1 MEKRVMATDF
11 IELTEIAGDMVSQEQ
26 VDRIARRY
34 YWAGGFCKG
43 KDVLEVAC
51 GSGQGLGHLALI
63 ANTVVAGDYSEPI
76 LNLARNHYG
85 NRIQFDRFDA
95 QYMPFKDSSFDV
107 ILIFEALYY
116 IPDPSR
122 FFVECKRVLRP
133 GGVLLI
139 SNANKDL
146 FDFNP
151 SPHSYEYHG
160 VLELER
166 DLSAHGFNNIQCFGD
181 TPLSAISLKQYIL
194 RPAKAIASKFGL
206 IPKSMTAKKFLKRF
220 VFGNLVPMPA
230 EIDAMTSQF
239 IAPTK
244 LRAGVAERSHKV
256 IFCHAYRA
264 S

>member
-1 MEKRVMATDF
+1 MKSTDF
-11 IELTEIAGDMVSQEQ
+11 VELTEISGDMVSQEQ

-34 YWAGGFCKG
+34 YWAADYCKG

-51 GSGQGLGHLALI
+51 GSGQGVGYLASVSKS
-63 ANTVVAGDYSEPI
+63 VVAGDYSEPI
-76 LNLARNHYG
+76 IDIARRHYG
-85 NRIQFDRFDA
+85 SRFKFERFDA
-95 QYMPFKDSSFDV
+95 QSIPFADSSFDV

-116 IPDPSR
+116 IPDASR
-122 FFVECKRVLRP
+122 FFAECRRILRP

-146 FDFNP
+146 YDFNP
-151 SPHSYEYHG
+151 SPHSHEYHG

-166 DLSAHGFNNIQCFGD
+166 DLSSHGFNNIQCFGD
-181 TPLSAISLKQYIL
+181 TPLSAVSLKQRIL
-194 RPAKAIASKFGL
+194 RPAKAFASKFGL
-206 IPKSMTAKKFLKRF
+206 IPKSMTAKKLLKRF
-220 VFGNLVPMPA
+220 VFGNLVPMPV
-230 EIDAMTSQF
+230 EIDIMTSQP

-244 LRAGVAERSHKV
+244 LRAGLAERSHKV